1 MSLVSWL
8 LREAESGSEIAIDTG
23 EELPGVNVAVALL
36 LCRENSVLINFFVL
50 CGVDPPPAHV
60 LPAFESCLDLLGRE
74 LAEAPPV
81 VVLRQFPKKEEELD
95 PGGSRQARTLEA

>member
-1 MSLVSWL
+1 MLGPAVQD
-8 LREAESGSEIAIDTG
+8 GGDEIGPD
-23 EELPGVNVAVALL
+23 EFVALPL
-36 LCRENSVLINFFVL
+36 RRENSALVGFFVL